1 MFRKFAA
8 EFIGTSVLVTAV
20 VGSGIMATNL
30 SGDRGIELIINDF
43 STIFTLGI
51 LIQVFGPISGAHFNP
66 VVTLNDLVQK
76 RLEKLIAISYVIAQ
90 FLGATLG
97 VIIANVMFKKPL
109 FYMSHHSREGLNL
122 FFSEVIATAGLVL
135 LIHLLRDQ
143 NKVQL
148 VPIIV
153 AGWIGA
159 AYLFTSSTSFANPA
173 ITFARMFSNSY
184 SGISPDSAWK
194 FMIAQLIGGALGASV
209 SNIFYSNSGR
219 V

>member
-51 LIQVFGPISGAHFNP
+51 LIQVFGPISGAHFNQ

-76 RLEKLIAISYVIAQ
+76 RFEKLIAISYVIAQ

-109 FYMSHHSREGLNL
+109 LYMSHHSREGLNL

-135 LIHLLRDQ
+135 LIHLLRNQ

>member
-1 MFRKFAA
+1 M
-8 EFIGTSVLVTAV
+8 
-20 VGSGIMATNL
+20 
-30 SGDRGIELIINDF
+30 
-43 STIFTLGI
+43 
-51 LIQVFGPISGAHFNP
+51 IQVFGPISGAHFNP

-135 LIHLLRDQ
+135 LIHLLRNQ

>member
-109 FYMSHHSREGLNL
+109 LYM
-122 FFSEVIATAGLVL
+122 
-135 LIHLLRDQ
+135 
-143 NKVQL
+143 
-148 VPIIV
+148 
-153 AGWIGA
+153 
-159 AYLFTSSTSFANPA
+159 
-173 ITFARMFSNSY
+173 
-184 SGISPDSAWK
+184 
-194 FMIAQLIGGALGASV
+194 
-209 SNIFYSNSGR
+209 
-219 V
+219 

>member
-173 ITFARMFSNSY
+173 VTFARMFSNSY